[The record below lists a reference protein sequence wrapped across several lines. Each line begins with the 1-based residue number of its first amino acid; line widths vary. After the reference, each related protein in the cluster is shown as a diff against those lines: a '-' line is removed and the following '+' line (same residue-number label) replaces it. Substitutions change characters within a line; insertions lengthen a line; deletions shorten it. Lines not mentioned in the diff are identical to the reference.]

1 MDQSY
6 PYRKYSGLRM
16 QQENTSRGGLQV
28 TVLTEDGTRPVEDAV
43 VRISYTGEPDPDC
56 RGDKNRFFRSDTGSG
71 T

>member
-28 TVLTEDGTRPVEDAV
+28 TVLTEDGTRPVE
-43 VRISYTGEPDPDC
+43 VRAEFLTGEPFG
-56 RGDKNRFFRSDTGSG
+56 RM
-71 T
+71 

>member
-1 MDQSY
+1 MYKQREKRIKAVKLLFWRTKWIRSY

-43 VRISYTGEPDPDC
+43 VRISLH
-56 RGDKNRFFRSDTGSG
+56 RRA
-71 T
+71 

>member
-28 TVLTEDGTRPVEDAV
+28 TVLTEDGTRPVEDA
-43 VRISYTGEPDPDC
+43 
-56 RGDKNRFFRSDTGSG
+56 GDKNRFFRSDTGSG